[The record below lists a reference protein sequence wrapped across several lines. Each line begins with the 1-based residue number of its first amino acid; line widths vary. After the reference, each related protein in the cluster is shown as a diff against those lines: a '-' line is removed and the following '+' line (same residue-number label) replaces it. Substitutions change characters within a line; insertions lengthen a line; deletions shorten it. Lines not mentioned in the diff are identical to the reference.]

1 MAARDDRWGG
11 GGPASGSSRPL
22 NAAGVTLGFALG
34 GFFDGILLH
43 QILQWHHLL
52 SGLDGP
58 TWRSLSVQVMADGL
72 FHALM
77 YVIALVGLW
86 LLWKARRTAVTVSN
100 RRFLGMFLTGFGLW
114 HVVDGLIS
122 HWLLGLHHI
131 RMDAQSVLAWDLL
144 FFVTGALILVA
155 GLMLARVGRTGEGRM
170 NGGGPGAATG
180 RKTAGKSVGGK
191 PMGSKSGGRTAFM
204 LGLAVILAGAWAL
217 RPAPGGLV
225 TAVFPAD
232 AGPAAALQATAA
244 LDGQLVWLDPSGSV
258 AVLALPG
265 RLSTSWRLYGAGAL
279 FVSGTLSP
287 PGCFAWAKPR
297 VSEAG
302 SEVNQAPVRA

>member
-11 GGPASGSSRPL
+11 GGPGTGAARPITG
-22 NAAGVTLGFALG
+22 AGIALGFALG

-58 TWRSLSVQVMADGL
+58 HWRSLSVQVMADGL

-86 LLWKARRTAVTVSN
+86 KLWRARRTAATTSN
-100 RRFLGMFLTGFGLW
+100 RRFIGMVMMGFGLW
-114 HVVDGLIS
+114 HMADGMIA

-131 RMDAQSVLAWDLL
+131 RMDAQSVVAWDLL
-144 FFVTGALILVA
+144 FFLTGGLILVA
-155 GLMLARVGRTGEGRM
+155 GLMLARTGQTSEGRVR
-170 NGGGPGAATG
+170 GLFPG
-180 RKTAGKSVGGK
+180 RKPGGK
-191 PMGSKSGGRTAFM
+191 PTDDKSPGGKPAGGKPVNGKSAGRTAFL
-204 LGLAVILAGAWAL
+204 LGLAVVLTGAWAL

-225 TAVFPAD
+225 TAVFPAS
-232 AGPAAALQATAA
+232 AGAGAALRATAA
-244 LDGQLVWLDPSGSV
+244 LDARLVWLDPGGTV
-258 AVLALPG
+258 AVMAMPG
-265 RLSTSWRLYGAGAL
+265 RLPSSWKLYGAGAL

-287 PGCFAWAKPR
+287 PGCFAWAR
-297 VSEAG
+297 SE
-302 SEVNQAPVRA
+302 PDRA

>member
-11 GGPASGSSRPL
+11 GGPATGASRPL
-22 NAAGVTLGFALG
+22 DVAGVTLGFALG

-58 TWRSLSVQVMADGL
+58 RWRSLPVQVMADGL

-86 LLWKARRTAVTVSN
+86 MLWRGRRAAVTVSS
-100 RRFLGMFLTGFGLW
+100 RRFIGMFLTGFGLW
-114 HVVDGLIS
+114 HVVDGIVS

-131 RMDAQSVLAWDLL
+131 RMNAQSVLAWDLL
-144 FFVTGALILVA
+144 FFVTGALVLVA
-155 GLMLARVGRTGEGRM
+155 GLLLARAGQRNGG
-170 NGGGPGAATG
+170 GGGPGTVSG
-180 RKTAGKSVGGK
+180 RKSTGGS
-191 PMGSKSGGRTAFM
+191 MGRKATGRTAFM
-204 LGLAVILAGAWAL
+204 LGLVVMLAGAWAL

-225 TAVFPAD
+225 TAVFPAH
-232 AGPAAALQATAA
+232 AGPQAALRATAA
-244 LDGQLVWLDPSGSV
+244 LDGQLVWLDPAGSV
-258 AVLALPG
+258 AVMALPG
-265 RLSTSWRLYGAGAL
+265 RLPSSWRLYGAGAL

-287 PGCFAWAKPR
+287 PGCFAWARAQKPEPR
-297 VSEAG
+297 NA
-302 SEVNQAPVRA
+302 